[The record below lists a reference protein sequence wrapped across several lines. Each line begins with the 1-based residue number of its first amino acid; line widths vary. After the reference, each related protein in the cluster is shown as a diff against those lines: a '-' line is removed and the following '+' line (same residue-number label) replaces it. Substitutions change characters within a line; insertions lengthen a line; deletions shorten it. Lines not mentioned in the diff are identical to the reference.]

1 MDRVPCK
8 IILSEPEDVP
18 LHTSRLHRSVAALIC
33 TMALGCV
40 SVFAATPLPNAPVPV
55 AVLPNAPAAQKQPVE
70 SRQAVTARNAPGQV
84 IRQQGAIWTSPARI
98 RAHDL
103 IWLAPVAAA
112 TGAALATDHHTMSQV
127 VSHDATFNQDN
138 VNVSDG
144 VIGGLLGAP
153 VALYGWGLM
162 KHDQHAH
169 ETGILGSEAI
179 VDGLV
184 VDEAMKLVFWRER
197 PVLHNARGDFFQGDA
212 TADSSFPSTHA
223 VLAWSSAA
231 VLAGEYPTWWK
242 QAGVY
247 TAATTVS
254 LTRVLGRQHFP
265 TDVLVGSTI
274 GWLIG
279 HYVYRHYH
287 RWELRRKN

>member
-1 MDRVPCK
+1 MV
-8 IILSEPEDVP
+8 
-18 LHTSRLHRSVAALIC
+18 
-33 TMALGCV
+33 LGCV

-55 AVLPNAPAAQKQPVE
+55 AALPNAPVPQARPVE
-70 SRQAVTARNAPGQV
+70 SREAVTARNAPMQV
-84 IRQQGAIWTSPARI
+84 IHQQGAIWTSPARI
-98 RAHDL
+98 KAHDL
-103 IWLAPVAAA
+103 IWLAPMAAA
-112 TGAALATDHHTMSQV
+112 TGAAIATDHRAMTDE

-144 VIGGLLGAP
+144 LIGGFLGAP

-162 KHDQHAH
+162 KHDPHAH

-179 VDGLV
+179 VDGFV

-197 PVLHNARGDFFQGDA
+197 PTLDNARGHFFTGNA
-212 TADSSFPSTHA
+212 TADSSFPSMHA
-223 VLAWSSAA
+223 TLAWSSAA

-242 QAGVY
+242 QAGIY
-247 TAATTVS
+247 SAASAVS
-254 LTRVLGRQHFP
+254 LTRVLGREHFP
-265 TDVLVGSTI
+265 SDVLVGSTV

-287 RWELRRKN
+287 RWHRRRAR